1 MPQYTDYPAV
11 VSLDGSEILAVV
23 VDPTGAKMT
32 KSATTQQIAD
42 LSGSGGGAT
51 TLNGSTAGHAY
62 VTSRSVA
69 TDYKEYVI
77 VLVAW
82 QDSGATFNWP
92 TGFTSVAVAV
102 EDVFPV
108 STVTIA
114 HIVFGNSVGAA
125 VNGIITVKG
134 R

>member
-1 MPQYTDYPAV
+1 MPQYTDYPALGF
-11 VSLDGSEILAVV
+11 LDGTEVLVV
-23 VDPTGAKMT
+23 VQDPTGAKVT
-32 KSATTQQIAD
+32 KQVTTQEVAN
-42 LSGSGGGAT
+42 LGGAPTAT

-62 VTSRSVA
+62 VTPRA
-69 TDYKEYVI
+69 TGTDYKEYVI

-82 QDSGATFNWP
+82 QDSGQTFNWP
-92 TGFTSVAVAV
+92 VAYSSVAVAV
-102 EDVFPV
+102 EDVVPT
-108 STVTIA
+108 STITTA